1 MGVSPQHVS
10 FPCLYS
16 SRCPPLAPR
25 TIGHGHS
32 HRVVFVTR
40 SWYFFFKIGSL
51 LVCEA
56 KRGPKLKGAMAGADN
71 FVRKL
76 KDLSPTSV
84 SIQSL
89 SKW

>member
-1 MGVSPQHVS
+1 MA
-10 FPCLYS
+10 FPWPSAICS
-16 SRCPPLAPR
+16 CHEPSQQIVRCNEFF
-25 TIGHGHS
+25 
-32 HRVVFVTR
+32 VVH
-40 SWYFFFKIGSL
+40 
-51 LVCEA
+51 E
-56 KRGPKLKGAMAGADN
+56 AMAGADN

>member
-1 MGVSPQHVS
+1 MAIRIVCGV
-10 FPCLYS
+10 
-16 SRCPPLAPR
+16 
-25 TIGHGHS
+25 
-32 HRVVFVTR
+32 R
-40 SWYFFFKIGSL
+40 SWYFVFLKSDL
-51 LVCEA
+51 HCEWCS
-56 KRGPKLKGAMAGADN
+56 KPGPKVKGAMAGADN